1 MKSAVCQEGWK
12 SAENAVE
19 VASIESVFS
28 CTAPSG
34 GPPMFSSVGGVSIT
48 RRRIESRLI

>member
-19 VASIESVFS
+19 VVSMESVFS

-48 RRRIESRLI
+48 WRRIESRLI